1 MFKTNAKYRENA
13 KLIVTNFVAMA
24 ILWVDA

>member
-1 MFKTNAKYRENA
+1 MLKTNAKYREDA
-13 KLIVTNFVAMA
+13 KLIVANFVAMA